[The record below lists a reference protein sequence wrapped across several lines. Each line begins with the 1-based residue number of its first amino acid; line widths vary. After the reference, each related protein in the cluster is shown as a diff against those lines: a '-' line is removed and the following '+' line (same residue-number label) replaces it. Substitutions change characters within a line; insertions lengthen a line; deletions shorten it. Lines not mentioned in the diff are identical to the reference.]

1 MVHPDRHSSS
11 VTCSCSCTFLY
22 LALTFSRPNP
32 TVLMQGK
39 LFGSQHRTAS
49 PESKRSDFFVAP
61 AGAGHSHFL
70 TSITFDFLSSLLLSL
85 SLLLL
90 LLFLWKMS
98 FLMVLSDVKGV
109 LQDCKLTKAGFI
121 ADHELCTKL
130 GSRLVLSFSRFR
142 SVFSSITFP
151 QSNCISLPPRAH
163 CTHRYFI
170 SLSTHS
176 HIRYVCVSVRADIRF
191 SMLNFSIEL

>member
-1 MVHPDRHSSS
+1 MFNRKKKKKKKTKTDQCFWLFWKEERQWDGIR
-11 VTCSCSCTFLY
+11 LGY
-22 LALTFSRPNP
+22 
-32 TVLMQGK
+32 VLRGYGHCAPC
-39 LFGSQHRTAS
+39 LLGS
-49 PESKRSDFFVAP
+49 
-61 AGAGHSHFL
+61 GNL
-70 TSITFDFLSSLLLSL
+70 CITFDFLSSPLLSL